1 MEFHQLKTFITV
13 ARTGNVT
20 KAASELNTTPPSVSG
35 HIKLLE
41 EEFGVILFTRTS
53 RGMEITSKGEILK
66 SRANDILTASNE
78 FYKTANT
85 LQNIVKGHLKLG
97 INADPDYLKIP
108 EIIKNIYKKHPQ
120 LNLEIIPSNTGDILK
135 SVETG
140 ELDCGFA
147 FGEHANKRLDFIH
160 LTRVDLVI
168 AIPTQFKGK
177 YPHTSYK
184 DIAELPWTVPSNLCP
199 FFDKVKAILNKKGIE
214 LTNAVFANDDITKD
228 ALINDGVAVTVL
240 EKQEAL
246 RLVDD
251 KKAFIW
257 KGPERL
263 ESSLSIIY
271 SKQRSDDIL
280 VKTLVHYIQKSWDII
295 Q

>member
-41 EEFGVILFTRTS
+41 KELGVILFTRTS
-53 RGMEITSKGEILK
+53 KGMKITSQGEILK
-66 SRANDILTASNE
+66 SRANDILKASSE
-78 FYKTANT
+78 FYETAYAF
-85 LQNIVKGHLKLG
+85 QNIVKGHLKLG
-97 INADPDYLKIP
+97 INAEPDYLKIP
-108 EIIKNIYKKHPQ
+108 ETVKDIYKKHPG
-120 LNLEIIPSNTGDILK
+120 LNLEIILSNTGGILK

-147 FGEHANKRLDFIH
+147 FGKNVSKHLDFIP
-160 LTRVDLVI
+160 LTRVDLAIV
-168 AIPTQFKGK
+168 IPTRFKGK
-177 YPHTSYK
+177 HTHTSYK
-184 DIAELPWTVPSNLCP
+184 DIAELPWIMPSNLCP
-199 FFDKVKAILNKKGIE
+199 FLNTVKVILDKKGIE
-214 LTNAVFANDDITKD
+214 LTNTVFANDDIIKT

-240 EKQEAL
+240 EKHEAQ
-246 RLVDD
+246 RLVHD

-257 KGPERL
+257 EGLERL
-263 ESSLSIIY
+263 ETNLSIIY

-280 VKTLVHYIQKSWDII
+280 IKTLVHYIQESWGC
-295 Q
+295 

>member
-20 KAASELNTTPPSVSG
+20 KAASELNTTPLSVSG
-35 HIKLLE
+35 HIKILE
-41 EEFGVILFTRTS
+41 EELGVILFTRTS
-53 RGMEITSKGEILK
+53 RGMKITSKGEILK
-66 SRANDILTASNE
+66 SRANDILRASNE
-78 FYKTANT
+78 FHKTADT

-97 INADPDYLKIP
+97 INADPEYLKIP
-108 EIIKNIYKKHPQ
+108 EIIKKIYKNHPH
-120 LNLEIIPSNTGDILK
+120 LNLEIIPSNTGNILQ

-147 FGEHANKRLDFIH
+147 FGEHANKRLDFIP
-160 LTRVDLVI
+160 LTRVDLVV
-168 AIPTQFKGK
+168 AIPTRFKGK

-199 FFDKVKAILNKKGIE
+199 FLNKVRAILNKKGIE
-214 LTNAVFANDDITKD
+214 LTNAVFANDDITKY
-228 ALINDGVAVTVL
+228 AMINDGVAVTVL

-263 ESSLSIIY
+263 ESNLSIIY

-280 VKTLVHYIQKSWDII
+280 VKTLVHYIEKSWDISP
-295 Q
+295 